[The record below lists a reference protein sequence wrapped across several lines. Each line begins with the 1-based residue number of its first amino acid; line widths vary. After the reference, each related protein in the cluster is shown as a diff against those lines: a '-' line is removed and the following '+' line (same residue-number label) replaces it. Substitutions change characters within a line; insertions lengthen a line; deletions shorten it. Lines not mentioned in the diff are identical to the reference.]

1 MAGVDYMEWGMD
13 VEEWEHDD
21 ELPPPHLLADGDNEE
36 EKEEFM
42 ERQLE
47 QNISCNNKPQDDSG
61 SGRVDDGEVGY
72 PEMVQWRR
80 RRIGSVAPSCYYA
93 DMLAKGE
100 GEELGG
106 KGKGKA

>member
-1 MAGVDYMEWGMD
+1 MSVSIEPLAMARVDYVEWGMD

-47 QNISCNNKPQDDSG
+47 QNIGCNNKPEDDSG
-61 SGRVDDGEVGY
+61 SGRVDDDGEVG
-72 PEMVQWRR
+72 
-80 RRIGSVAPSCYYA
+80 
-93 DMLAKGE
+93 
-100 GEELGG
+100 
-106 KGKGKA
+106 